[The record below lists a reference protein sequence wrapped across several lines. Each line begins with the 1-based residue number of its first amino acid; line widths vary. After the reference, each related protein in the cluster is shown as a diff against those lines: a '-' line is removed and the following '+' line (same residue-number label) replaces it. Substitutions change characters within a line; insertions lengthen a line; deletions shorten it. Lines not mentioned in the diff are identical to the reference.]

1 MRRRKKRCDGKG
13 ALDLIDEAVHLLRL
27 APAGVL
33 AAYYLGALPFTLG
46 LLYFWA
52 DMSRG
57 AFAWKHCAQASLGV
71 ALLYVWM
78 KCWQAVF
85 ARQLYARLSGQPQGH
100 WTLSRVL
107 QMAATQALIQ
117 STSFFVLPLAALVA
131 LPFGWAYAFYHNVS
145 LFGDS
150 DPGQAARQSWRQAA
164 LWGGQNHVVISILWL
179 FGFYV
184 FANVMFG
191 VVILPSLLKMFLGI
205 EIAFTMSPW
214 ALFNTTLL
222 TSVCC
227 LTYLCINPL
236 IKTVYVLRCF
246 YGESLQ
252 SAADLKAELKS
263 LLPAAALII
272 MLFVVPVASATNPE
286 PPAANRDLP
295 AQLDRSI
302 NEVINQPEFTWRLPR
317 EKEPVNEEQKGFLA
331 RFFDS
336 IIETVQGW
344 FRVIRRF
351 LRKLGDWLD
360 EWLRQHWK
368 PDRNQERTDRDWLR
382 TLHVLLFVLVAVVVV
397 AVVFLLWR
405 VWKQR
410 RRRVEAVAKP
420 VLPAVDLTDENVVA
434 DQLPADGWLA
444 QARDLMARGELRLA
458 LRALYLA
465 SLAHLAQNELI
476 VIAKFKS
483 NRDYEHELHRRAHL
497 QRQLLAAFDENVVM
511 FESAWYGMH
520 DVTQPILDQF
530 TTNLDAIRERDE
542 S

>member
-1 MRRRKKRCDGKG
+1 MSRRKKRRDGKG
-13 ALDLIDEAVHLLRL
+13 ALDLIEEAVHLLRL
-27 APAGVL
+27 APASVL
-33 AAYYLGALPFTLG
+33 ATYYLGALPFTLG

-71 ALLYVWM
+71 ALLYLWM
-78 KCWQAVF
+78 KCWQAAF
-85 ARQLYARLSGQPQGH
+85 ARQLYARLSGQPPGR
-100 WTLSRVL
+100 WTFARVL

-117 STSFFVLPLAALVA
+117 STSFFVLPLAALIA
-131 LPFGWAYAFYHNVS
+131 LPFGWVYAFYHNAS

-150 DPGQAARQSWRQAA
+150 DPGQAARQSWREAA
-164 LWGGQNHVVISILWL
+164 LWSGQNHVVISILWL
-179 FGFYV
+179 FGFCV
-184 FANVMFG
+184 FANLMFG
-191 VVILPSLLKMFLGI
+191 VVILPSLLQTFLGI

-214 ALFNTTLL
+214 ALLNTTLFA
-222 TSVCC
+222 SVCC

-246 YGESLQ
+246 YGESLE

-263 LLPAAALII
+263 LLPAAAII
-272 MLFVVPVASATNPE
+272 VLLFVVPVASAANHE
-286 PPAANRDLP
+286 PATANRDLP

-317 EKEPVNEEQKGFLA
+317 EKQPVAEEQKGFIA

-336 IIETVQGW
+336 IIETVQSW
-344 FRVIRRF
+344 FRVIRRYVK
-351 LRKLGDWLD
+351 KLGDWLD

-368 PDRNQERTDRDWLR
+368 PDRNQERPGRDWLR
-382 TLHVLLFVLVAVVVV
+382 TLHVLLFVLVASVVV
-397 AVVFLLWR
+397 AMVFLFWR

-410 RRRVEAVAKP
+410 RRVEAVARP
-420 VLPAVDLTDENVVA
+420 ALPAVDLADENVVA
-434 DQLPADGWLA
+434 DQLPADGWLD
-444 QARDLMARGELRLA
+444 QARELMARGELRLA

-483 NRDYEHELHRRAHL
+483 NRDYERELLRRAHS
-497 QRQLLAAFDENVVM
+497 RRELLAAFTQNVLM

-520 DVTQPILDQF
+520 DVTQTILDQF
-530 TTNLDAIRERDE
+530 ATNLDAIRERGE

>member
-1 MRRRKKRCDGKG
+1 MSRRKKRRDGKG
-13 ALDLIDEAVHLLRL
+13 ALDLIEEAVHLLRL

-85 ARQLYARLSGQPQGH
+85 ARQLYARLSGQPPGR
-100 WTLSRVL
+100 WMLARVL
-107 QMAATQALIQ
+107 QMVATQALIQ
-117 STSFFVLPLAALVA
+117 STSFFVLPAAALVA
-131 LPFGWAYAFYHNVS
+131 LPFGWVYAFYHNVS
-145 LFGDS
+145 LFGDT
-150 DPGQAARQSWRQAA
+150 DPGQAARQSWRQAV
-164 LWGGQNHVVISILWL
+164 LWSGQNHVVISILWL

-191 VVILPSLLKMFLGI
+191 VVVLPSLLKMFLGI
-205 EIAFTMSPW
+205 EMAFTMSPW

-263 LLPAAALII
+263 LLPVAALII
-272 MLFVVPVASATNPE
+272 MLFVVPVASAANPE
-286 PPAANRDLP
+286 PPTPNRDVP

-336 IIETVQGW
+336 IIEMVQGW
-344 FRVIRRF
+344 FRVIRRYF
-351 LRKLGDWLD
+351 RKLADWLD

-382 TLHVLLFVLVAVVVV
+382 TLHILLFVLVSIVVV
-397 AVVFLLWR
+397 AMVFLLWR

-420 VLPAVDLTDENVVA
+420 ALPAVDLADESVVA

-465 SLAHLAQNELI
+465 SLAHLAQKELI

-483 NRDYEHELHRRAHL
+483 NREYEHELHRRAHSR
-497 QRQLLAAFDENVVM
+497 RQLLAAFDENVVM
-511 FESAWYGMH
+511 FECAWYGMH
-520 DVTQPILDQF
+520 DVTQSILNQF

-542 S
+542 N